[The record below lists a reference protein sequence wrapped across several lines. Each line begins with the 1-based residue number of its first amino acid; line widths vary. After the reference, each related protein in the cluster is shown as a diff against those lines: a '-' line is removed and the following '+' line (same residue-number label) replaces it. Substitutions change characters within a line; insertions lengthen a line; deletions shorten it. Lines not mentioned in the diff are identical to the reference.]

1 MSGLIKLLNAAAG
14 QVVGDVIFHR
24 TGGPNPK
31 ILAFDPSTGLELASI
46 DFTNKGGAT
55 GGASFPINAARTIMY
70 YADDDR
76 LYVGGL
82 AANNTLTLMRTT
94 QKGYVV
100 EDGYVVMNHISPWAS
115 QQWFTQLMLDTS
127 TNYMWVNLKGYV
139 GGNNPYFAFDL
150 TSWPSSGSK
159 NVNTMDLI
167 QNDAIYVYSPT
178 TMTGGLPH
186 TFYTDGLS
194 FAGARTYNKY
204 TKSFA
209 MSATGYSSTTP
220 QTGLRAFKK

>member
-1 MSGLIKLLNAAAG
+1 MSNMMKLVNAAAG

-24 TGGPNPK
+24 VSASTAGGSDPK

-55 GGASFPINAARTIMY
+55 GGASFPINATRTIMY

-76 LYVGGL
+76 LYVGTNG
-82 AANNTLTLMRTT
+82 ANGLTLVRTT

-100 EDGYVVMNHISPWAS
+100 EDGYVVMNHISPYAS
-115 QQWFTQLMLDTS
+115 QQYFTQLMLDTS
-127 TNYMWVNLKGYV
+127 TNYMWVNLNAYV
-139 GGNNPYFAFDL
+139 GGDNPYFGFDL

-167 QNDAIYVYSPT
+167 QNDAIYLYSPNT
-178 TMTGGLPH
+178 STGGLSH

-194 FAGARTYNKY
+194 FAGART
-204 TKSFA
+204 
-209 MSATGYSSTTP
+209 
-220 QTGLRAFKK
+220 